1 MVRLVRSAYFVDEV
15 RFVSRLLVYE
25 VRLSARRGHAQQPEP
40 TWSTSHELVS

>member
-25 VRLSARRGHAQQPEP
+25 VRLSASVAREAPQPA
-40 TWSTSHELVS
+40 WSTSHEPVS